1 MSSLTDAAEIEFVNF
16 QFRTATL
23 AKPTAWWVA
32 LFTTSTD
39 DTGAGTEVTG
49 GSYARVNLPP
59 LDSNWDAPGA
69 SDGLTANTVTVTFPT
84 PTANWGTITHA
95 ALMTLVTSGVMKY
108 QNALITPKTVNNGDP
123 APTFPAGSLTVTFA

>member
-32 LFTTSTD
+32 LYTTATD

-59 LDSNWDAPGA
+59 LDANWDAPGA
-69 SDGLTANTVTVTFPT
+69 TDGKTANSVIVTFPT
-84 PTANWGTITHA
+84 PTANWGTVTHA
-95 ALMTLVTSGVMKY
+95 ALMTLITGGVMKY
-108 QNALITPKTVNNGDP
+108 QNALVTPKTVNNGDP
-123 APTFPAGSLTVTFA
+123 APTFPVGVLTITFA